1 MADNRV
7 LKPTL
12 EDVASHSGVSV
23 ATVSRVINQTGTV
36 SKDLEDRVKQAI
48 DALGFEPKRPKQRA
62 KPFMLA
68 FVTPELLNPGL
79 TEVTTGAH
87 DEADRLGLCLAIL
100 EVTQKPGRQQ
110 HNLQM
115 LEHVPFDGVIL
126 FHSNI
131 TPEEVTRMNKRSSLP
146 IVVLGQS
153 VNDPSVYYINTD
165 RESGMY
171 QATKYLLSLNHK
183 RIAFLSGPPEWELS
197 KARLRGIERAL
208 AEAELSLDP
217 KLHRWGYP
225 TIDWGFQVA
234 NSLFNLPVE
243 KRPTAVIAFNDLM
256 AIGAIHA
263 IRALGFAV
271 PEDVSV
277 IGFDNIFLTPH
288 TNPPLTTVAQP
299 LYQVGQLAVQ
309 KIYNLLTGS
318 NLEQG
323 GFTLLECPLVVRE
336 STALCKESL

>member
-1 MADNRV
+1 MADNR
-7 LKPTL
+7 LAKPTL
-12 EDVASHSGVSV
+12 EDIASHSGVSV
-23 ATVSRVINQTGTV
+23 ATVSRVINQTNAV
-36 SKDLEDRVKQAI
+36 SKDLEERVKQAM
-48 DALGFEPKRPKQRA
+48 DDLGFEPKRPKPRT
-62 KPFMLA
+62 KPFMIA
-68 FVTPELLNPGL
+68 FITPELLNPGL

-87 DEADRLGLCLAIL
+87 DEADRTGMCLAIL
-100 EVTQKPGRQQ
+100 EVTEKPGRQQ

-126 FHSNI
+126 FHSSI
-131 TPEEVTRMNKRSSLP
+131 TPEEVMQMNKHRPLP
-146 IVVLGQS
+146 IVVLGRS
-153 VNDPSVYYINTD
+153 INSPTVHYINTD
-165 RESGMY
+165 RENGMY
-171 QATKYLLSLNHK
+171 QAAKYLISLNHK

-197 KARLRGIERAL
+197 KVRLRGIERAL
-208 AEAELSLDP
+208 AEADLPLDP

-234 NSLFNLPVE
+234 NSVLSLPPE
-243 KRPTAVIAFNDLM
+243 KRPTAIIAFNDLM

-263 IRALGFAV
+263 IRTLGLSV

-277 IGFDNIFLTPH
+277 VGFDNIYLTPH

-299 LYQVGQLAVQ
+299 LYQVGQLAIQ
-309 KIYNLLTGS
+309 KIYGIFNGS

-336 STALCKESL
+336 STALCKETV